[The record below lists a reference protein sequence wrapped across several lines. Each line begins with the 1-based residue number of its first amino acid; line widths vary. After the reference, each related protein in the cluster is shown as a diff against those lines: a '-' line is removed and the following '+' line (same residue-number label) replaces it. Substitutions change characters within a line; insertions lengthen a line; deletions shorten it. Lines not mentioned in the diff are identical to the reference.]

1 MLRNYLTVAIR
12 NLMRHKTYSVINT
25 LGLSV
30 GMACGILI
38 LLFIQ
43 DEFKH
48 ASYHPNG
55 HRIFKVWREI
65 KHPAGKSVFKEW
77 HEGKIALAMRDQF
90 PEIQV
95 VGRANASHFTE
106 QWIRVA
112 HKMRRE
118 FFVIVDSE
126 FLEAFHYP
134 MVSGDLSA
142 ALAQPGSVLITEG
155 AAKRF
160 FGDEDPIGRI
170 VTNVKYDMDF
180 RITGV
185 MRDIPRYAHLRFDF
199 LTSPHHPQAS
209 ERFRR
214 SWDHSNKIYL
224 MLPEGHSHLKLE
236 SKLRDFYARHMDE
249 DVAGENI
256 LRLRP
261 VSREYLYGLS
271 GGQPRIGQIHQLALF
286 GVAVLL
292 IACINFMNLATARSA
307 DRAKEVGMRK
317 VVGAFRRQLIVQFQG
332 ESILLSLMALVF
344 AYGLAK
350 LMLPTFNT
358 LVTRQQSFPM
368 NLTLEA
374 TSQGMMFLSL
384 VGLALIVGI
393 IAGSY
398 PAFFLSAVQPVETLK
413 GTIRTGT
420 RRIGFR
426 KVKDV
431 STVYL
436 EGDPNNERNVVV
448 FGIDEHFLDTFGMEL
463 VEGRNLDLRT
473 ASDSTEAFLLNESAI
488 KQFGWPEPIDKSIT
502 YRDRK
507 GRVVGIVKDF
517 HYRSL
522 HHPVGPAML
531 LYHRPSHGFS
541 FRISPNSVQETMTFL
556 RNTWS
561 KWIPHRPPRFNFV
574 DGMIAL
580 SYREEVRLNRVL
592 NLVSGLAILVACLG
606 LFGLASFTVTQ
617 RTKEIG
623 IRKVLGASIPD
634 LIFLLSKDFM
644 TLIIIANII
653 AWPVVYYTMNAWLQ
667 DFVYRIQLG
676 IWPFLLGGVLSLV
689 IAMLTVSSQT
699 VRAAISNP
707 VDALRYE

>member
-12 NLMRHKTYSVINT
+12 NLIRHKTYSVINT

-38 LLFIQ
+38 LLFIE

-224 MLPEGHSHLKLE
+224 MLPEGHSHLKCE
-236 SKLRDFYARHMDE
+236 RF
-249 DVAGENI
+249 
-256 LRLRP
+256 P
-261 VSREYLYGLS
+261 LS
-271 GGQPRIGQIHQLALF
+271 IAPSPRR
-286 GVAVLL
+286 
-292 IACINFMNLATARSA
+292 ACDA
-307 DRAKEVGMRK
+307 
-317 VVGAFRRQLIVQFQG
+317 
-332 ESILLSLMALVF
+332 
-344 AYGLAK
+344 
-350 LMLPTFNT
+350 
-358 LVTRQQSFPM
+358 
-368 NLTLEA
+368 
-374 TSQGMMFLSL
+374 
-384 VGLALIVGI
+384 
-393 IAGSY
+393 
-398 PAFFLSAVQPVETLK
+398 
-413 GTIRTGT
+413 
-420 RRIGFR
+420 
-426 KVKDV
+426 
-431 STVYL
+431 
-436 EGDPNNERNVVV
+436 
-448 FGIDEHFLDTFGMEL
+448 
-463 VEGRNLDLRT
+463 
-473 ASDSTEAFLLNESAI
+473 
-488 KQFGWPEPIDKSIT
+488 
-502 YRDRK
+502 
-507 GRVVGIVKDF
+507 
-517 HYRSL
+517 
-522 HHPVGPAML
+522 
-531 LYHRPSHGFS
+531 
-541 FRISPNSVQETMTFL
+541 
-556 RNTWS
+556 
-561 KWIPHRPPRFNFV
+561 
-574 DGMIAL
+574 AL
-580 SYREEVRLNRVL
+580 S
-592 NLVSGLAILVACLG
+592 
-606 LFGLASFTVTQ
+606 
-617 RTKEIG
+617 
-623 IRKVLGASIPD
+623 
-634 LIFLLSKDFM
+634 
-644 TLIIIANII
+644 
-653 AWPVVYYTMNAWLQ
+653 
-667 DFVYRIQLG
+667 
-676 IWPFLLGGVLSLV
+676 
-689 IAMLTVSSQT
+689 
-699 VRAAISNP
+699 
-707 VDALRYE
+707 

>member
-1 MLRNYLTVAIR
+1 M
-12 NLMRHKTYSVINT
+12 
-25 LGLSV
+25 
-30 GMACGILI
+30 
-38 LLFIQ
+38 
-43 DEFKH
+43 
-48 ASYHPNG
+48 
-55 HRIFKVWREI
+55 
-65 KHPAGKSVFKEW
+65 
-77 HEGKIALAMRDQF
+77 
-90 PEIQV
+90 
-95 VGRANASHFTE
+95 
-106 QWIRVA
+106 
-112 HKMRRE
+112 
-118 FFVIVDSE
+118 
-126 FLEAFHYP
+126 
-134 MVSGDLSA
+134 
-142 ALAQPGSVLITEG
+142 
-155 AAKRF
+155 
-160 FGDEDPIGRI
+160 
-170 VTNVKYDMDF
+170 
-180 RITGV
+180 
-185 MRDIPRYAHLRFDF
+185 
-199 LTSPHHPQAS
+199 
-209 ERFRR
+209 
-214 SWDHSNKIYL
+214 
-224 MLPEGHSHLKLE
+224 
-236 SKLRDFYARHMDE
+236 
-249 DVAGENI
+249 
-256 LRLRP
+256 
-261 VSREYLYGLS
+261 
-271 GGQPRIGQIHQLALF
+271 
-286 GVAVLL
+286 
-292 IACINFMNLATARSA
+292 
-307 DRAKEVGMRK
+307 
-317 VVGAFRRQLIVQFQG
+317 VGAFRRQLIVQFQG

-426 KVKDV
+426 KGLIIFQFTVSICLILSTLVIDQQMAFIRNRDLGFDQDYIVRTPILNQDPSLLNQYEAVKRSFLQHPNILKMSASQRVPVEVKDV

-473 ASDSTEAFLLNESAI
+473 ASDSTEAFLLNESAV

-502 YRDRK
+502 YRGRK
-507 GRVVGIVKDF
+507 GRIVGIVKDF

-689 IAMLTVSSQT
+689 IAMLTVSFQT